1 MGSLRVGH
9 NWATSLS
16 PFTFMHWRRK
26 WQPTP
31 CSCLENPRDGGAW
44 WAAIYRVAQSRTWLK
59 QLSSSSS
66 GSVKMPLVAWWELHW
81 IYRLFWVVT
90 YFHYTDSSDPWT
102 WYISPSICHLW
113 FLSSVFWRKW
123 QPTSVFLPG
132 KSHGRWNLVGYSPWG
147 HKESD
152 TTEWLHIYRFFV
164 SLGRFI
170 PKYFILFVAMV
181 NGIVSLISLSVSW
194 ITFLKM
200 LCIRHM

>member
-1 MGSLRVGH
+1 M
-9 NWATSLS
+9 
-16 PFTFMHWRRK
+16 
-26 WQPTP
+26 
-31 CSCLENPRDGGAW
+31 DGGAW

-132 KSHGRWNLVGYSPWG
+132 KSHGGWNLVGYSPWG

-152 TTEWLHIYRFFV
+152 TTEQLNWTMCMYVCVYIYIYIYINIQNMCYSTV
-164 SLGRFI
+164 YIISKASGQQEAIKFI
-170 PKYFILFVAMV
+170 VVVVA
-181 NGIVSLISLSVSW
+181 
-194 ITFLKM
+194 
-200 LCIRHM
+200 